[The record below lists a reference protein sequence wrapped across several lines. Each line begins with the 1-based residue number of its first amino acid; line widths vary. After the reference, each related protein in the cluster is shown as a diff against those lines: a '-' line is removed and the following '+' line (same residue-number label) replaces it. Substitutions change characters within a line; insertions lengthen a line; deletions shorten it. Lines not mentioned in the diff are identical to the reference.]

1 MAKKGKNKTGDSQT
15 RRGAPD
21 HFRGFK
27 RQFLESRTIIYQQA
41 LDSKGNKTSEFH
53 DKVTRDFILK
63 YGDTK
68 PFEAEPGEDP
78 PIPSGDAIIQEY
90 LDENE
95 AAAAAKTFS
104 KLRTVS
110 YDNIHIMVLS

>member
-1 MAKKGKNKTGDSQT
+1 MAKKGKNNKGGPEAK
-15 RRGAPD
+15 RGAPD

-27 RQFLESRTIIYQQA
+27 RQFLESRAIIYQQA
-41 LDSKGNKTSEFH
+41 LDSKGNKTSEFY

-68 PFEAEPGEDP
+68 PFEAEPEEDP
-78 PIPSGDAIIQEY
+78 PIP
-90 LDENE
+90 LDNAVVEDFE
-95 AAAAAKTFS
+95 DQDLAAATTKRFS

-110 YDNIHIMVLS
+110 NF